1 MSNSSGR
8 LKNIKRASILPKVE
22 LVGLENHLKPD
33 QMPILDASPVG
44 RHRLVQALK
53 NRYGIMF
60 RNVPGVANILKEYD
74 SQVKNIKDLYDSLGE

>member
-1 MSNSSGR
+1 MDNSSSR

-22 LVGLENHLKPD
+22 LIGLENHLKPD